1 MKILDL
7 NLLLYAVNRDSA
19 VHQRARTFVDAA
31 MSGEEM
37 IGIPWVVVLGFLR
50 LATNPR
56 VFPAAL
62 SMEKAIDTVD
72 RWFGRPSTTPLSPGE
87 RHWEI
92 LRDLLHERGSSASL
106 TTDAHLAALAIENG
120 AELCSADTDFA
131 RFRGLRWT
139 NPLTA

>member
-7 NLLLYAVNRDSA
+7 NLLLYAINRDSA
-19 VHQRARTFVDAA
+19 VHQRARSFVDAA
-31 MSGEEM
+31 MSGEETL
-37 IGIPWVVVLGFLR
+37 GIPWVVVLGFLR

-62 SMEKAIDTVD
+62 SMGKAIDTVD
-72 RWFGRPSTTPLSPGE
+72 RWFDRPSTTPLSPGE

-92 LRDLLHERGSSASL
+92 LRNLLQDSGMSASL

-139 NPLTA
+139 NPFA

>member
-1 MKILDL
+1 MKIIDL
-7 NLLLYAVNRDSA
+7 NLLLYAINRDSA
-19 VHQRARTFVDAA
+19 VHQRARAFVDAA
-31 MSGEEM
+31 MSGEETL
-37 IGIPWVVVLGFLR
+37 GIPWVVVLGFLR

-62 SMEKAIDTVD
+62 SIGKAIETVD
-72 RWFGRPSTTPLSPGE
+72 RWFDRPSTTPLNPGE

-92 LRDLLHERGSSASL
+92 LGDLLRESGTTANL

-139 NPLTA
+139 NPLVG

>member
-19 VHQRARTFVDAA
+19 VHRRARTFVDAA

-37 IGIPWVVVLGFLR
+37 VGIPWVVVLGFLR

-62 SMEKAIDTVD
+62 SVGKAIDTVD
-72 RWFGRPSTTPLSPGE
+72 RWFDRPSTTPLNPGE

-92 LRDLLHERGSSASL
+92 LEHLLRESGTTASL

-139 NPLTA
+139 NPLAG